1 MCPSFRRFQT
11 VFHNSSIFLPY
22 WLATLVSFRETFQE
36 EKLLTMKGSYKSRWV
51 IVIVVVIAAIA
62 AFWFWQ
68 GRNDSRSAA
77 PGATKQAQQSP
88 ASGRRGMRSGP
99 LAPVQ
104 AATAVEQAVPRYL
117 TGLGTITA
125 ANTVTVRSR
134 VDGQLMALHFQEGQQ
149 VKAGDL
155 LAEIDPSQFKV
166 ALAQAQGQLA
176 KDKAT
181 LANARRD
188 LARYQQLAKTNLV
201 SRQEL
206 DAQQALVSET
216 EGTIKLSVP
225 EKLNSRKKYGIPEN
239 SFVVMGCGQ
248 TQTRKGVRDFLA
260 VAEDNPDMTF
270 VWVGGFTF
278 GKITEGYKSLK
289 KMISNPPPNVKF
301 LGIIPNEEMNSIY
314 NCADILFMPS
324 YDELFP
330 MTILE
335 ASNVN
340 IPILVRDLP
349 LYNPVLFDKVLRG
362 NNNLEFSSILKEL
375 VKNPIK
381 RAEAIIKSTELAE
394 MYTADKVYSQW
405 DELIDKLIDD
415 GKEKKRD

>member
-1 MCPSFRRFQT
+1 MENKTNIDILAKRKDKYN
-11 VFHNSSIFLPY
+11 VSICKNYKKSNLVIATAIYPKFYIKLKKKKKTIAMVHFLPD
-22 WLATLVSFRETFQE
+22 TLDGSIKLPKFALNIFKRYVMSFYR
-36 EKLLTMKGSYKSRWV
+36 KAHDL
-51 IVIVVVIAAIA
+51 
-62 AFWFWQ
+62 
-68 GRNDSRSAA
+68 
-77 PGATKQAQQSP
+77 
-88 ASGRRGMRSGP
+88 
-99 LAPVQ
+99 
-104 AATAVEQAVPRYL
+104 
-117 TGLGTITA
+117 
-125 ANTVTVRSR
+125 VTVNPYY
-134 VDGQLMALHFQEGQQ
+134 VQKLI
-149 VKAGDL
+149 DL
-155 LAEIDPSQFKV
+155 GF
-166 ALAQAQGQLA
+166 
-176 KDKAT
+176 DKYHVHSVP
-181 LANARRD
+181 NF
-188 LARYQQLAKTNLV
+188 V
-201 SRQEL
+201 SN
-206 DAQQALVSET
+206 
-216 EGTIKLSVP
+216 KKFYPLSVP

>member
-1 MCPSFRRFQT
+1 
-11 VFHNSSIFLPY
+11 
-22 WLATLVSFRETFQE
+22 
-36 EKLLTMKGSYKSRWV
+36 MKGSYKSRWV
-51 IVIVVVIAAIA
+51 MVIVVVIAAIA

-88 ASGRRGMRSGP
+88 AGGRRGMRSGP

-188 LARYQQLAKTNLV
+188 LARYQQLVKPISYLV
-201 SRQEL
+201 RSWMPNRRWSVKPKAPLRLMKQ
-206 DAQQALVSET
+206 ASPARSCNSTGAASPHQSMVALVS
-216 EGTIKLSVP
+216 
-225 EKLNSRKKYGIPEN
+225 SRLMLVTKSPVVIPP
-239 SFVVMGCGQ
+239 G
-248 TQTRKGVRDFLA
+248 L
-260 VAEDNPDMTF
+260 
-270 VWVGGFTF
+270 W
-278 GKITEGYKSLK
+278 
-289 KMISNPPPNVKF
+289 
-301 LGIIPNEEMNSIY
+301 
-314 NCADILFMPS
+314 
-324 YDELFP
+324 
-330 MTILE
+330 
-335 ASNVN
+335 
-340 IPILVRDLP
+340 
-349 LYNPVLFDKVLRG
+349 
-362 NNNLEFSSILKEL
+362 
-375 VKNPIK
+375 
-381 RAEAIIKSTELAE
+381 
-394 MYTADKVYSQW
+394 
-405 DELIDKLIDD
+405 
-415 GKEKKRD
+415 

>member
-88 ASGRRGMRSGP
+88 ASDRRGMRSGP

-176 KDKAT
+176 KIKPRLLTPAVTWRVISNWQKPISYPVRSWMPNRRWSVKPKAP
-181 LANARRD
+181 LRLMKQASPARSCNSTG
-188 LARYQQLAKTNLV
+188 AASPHQSMV
-201 SRQEL
+201 
-206 DAQQALVSET
+206 ALVS
-216 EGTIKLSVP
+216 
-225 EKLNSRKKYGIPEN
+225 SRLMLVTKSPVVIPPG
-239 SFVVMGCGQ
+239 S
-248 TQTRKGVRDFLA
+248 
-260 VAEDNPDMTF
+260 
-270 VWVGGFTF
+270 W
-278 GKITEGYKSLK
+278 
-289 KMISNPPPNVKF
+289 
-301 LGIIPNEEMNSIY
+301 
-314 NCADILFMPS
+314 
-324 YDELFP
+324 
-330 MTILE
+330 
-335 ASNVN
+335 
-340 IPILVRDLP
+340 
-349 LYNPVLFDKVLRG
+349 
-362 NNNLEFSSILKEL
+362 
-375 VKNPIK
+375 
-381 RAEAIIKSTELAE
+381 
-394 MYTADKVYSQW
+394 
-405 DELIDKLIDD
+405 
-415 GKEKKRD
+415 

>member
-1 MCPSFRRFQT
+1 
-11 VFHNSSIFLPY
+11 
-22 WLATLVSFRETFQE
+22 
-36 EKLLTMKGSYKSRWV
+36 MKGSYKSRWV

-88 ASGRRGMRSGP
+88 AGGRRGMRSGP

-201 SRQEL
+201 SVRSWMPNRRWSVKPKAPLRLMKQ
-206 DAQQALVSET
+206 ASPARSCNSTGAASPHQSMVALVS
-216 EGTIKLSVP
+216 
-225 EKLNSRKKYGIPEN
+225 SRLMLVTKSPVVIPPG
-239 SFVVMGCGQ
+239 S
-248 TQTRKGVRDFLA
+248 
-260 VAEDNPDMTF
+260 
-270 VWVGGFTF
+270 W
-278 GKITEGYKSLK
+278 
-289 KMISNPPPNVKF
+289 
-301 LGIIPNEEMNSIY
+301 
-314 NCADILFMPS
+314 
-324 YDELFP
+324 
-330 MTILE
+330 
-335 ASNVN
+335 
-340 IPILVRDLP
+340 
-349 LYNPVLFDKVLRG
+349 
-362 NNNLEFSSILKEL
+362 
-375 VKNPIK
+375 
-381 RAEAIIKSTELAE
+381 
-394 MYTADKVYSQW
+394 
-405 DELIDKLIDD
+405 
-415 GKEKKRD
+415 

>member
-1 MCPSFRRFQT
+1 
-11 VFHNSSIFLPY
+11 
-22 WLATLVSFRETFQE
+22 
-36 EKLLTMKGSYKSRWV
+36 MKGSYKSLWV

-88 ASGRRGMRSGP
+88 AGGRRGMRSGP

-216 EGTIKLSVP
+216 EAPLRLMKQASP
-225 EKLNSRKKYGIPEN
+225 ARSCNSTGAASPHQSMVALVSSRLMLVTKSPVVIPP
-239 SFVVMGCGQ
+239 G
-248 TQTRKGVRDFLA
+248 L
-260 VAEDNPDMTF
+260 
-270 VWVGGFTF
+270 W
-278 GKITEGYKSLK
+278 
-289 KMISNPPPNVKF
+289 
-301 LGIIPNEEMNSIY
+301 
-314 NCADILFMPS
+314 
-324 YDELFP
+324 
-330 MTILE
+330 
-335 ASNVN
+335 
-340 IPILVRDLP
+340 
-349 LYNPVLFDKVLRG
+349 
-362 NNNLEFSSILKEL
+362 
-375 VKNPIK
+375 
-381 RAEAIIKSTELAE
+381 
-394 MYTADKVYSQW
+394 
-405 DELIDKLIDD
+405 
-415 GKEKKRD
+415 

>member
-1 MCPSFRRFQT
+1 MCPPFRRFPI

-51 IVIVVVIAAIA
+51 IVVVIAAIA

-88 ASGRRGMRSGP
+88 AGGRRGMRAGP

-188 LARYQQLAKTNLV
+188 LARYQQLVKPISYLV
-201 SRQEL
+201 RSWMPNRRWSVKPKAPLRLMKQ
-206 DAQQALVSET
+206 ASPAHSCNSTGAASPHQSMVALVS
-216 EGTIKLSVP
+216 
-225 EKLNSRKKYGIPEN
+225 SRLMLVTKSPVVIPP
-239 SFVVMGCGQ
+239 G
-248 TQTRKGVRDFLA
+248 L
-260 VAEDNPDMTF
+260 
-270 VWVGGFTF
+270 W
-278 GKITEGYKSLK
+278 
-289 KMISNPPPNVKF
+289 
-301 LGIIPNEEMNSIY
+301 
-314 NCADILFMPS
+314 
-324 YDELFP
+324 
-330 MTILE
+330 
-335 ASNVN
+335 
-340 IPILVRDLP
+340 
-349 LYNPVLFDKVLRG
+349 
-362 NNNLEFSSILKEL
+362 
-375 VKNPIK
+375 
-381 RAEAIIKSTELAE
+381 
-394 MYTADKVYSQW
+394 
-405 DELIDKLIDD
+405 
-415 GKEKKRD
+415 

>member
-1 MCPSFRRFQT
+1 
-11 VFHNSSIFLPY
+11 
-22 WLATLVSFRETFQE
+22 
-36 EKLLTMKGSYKSRWV
+36 MKGSYKSRWV

-88 ASGRRGMRSGP
+88 AGGRRGMRSGP

-134 VDGQLMALHFQEGQQ
+134 VDGQLIALHFREGQQ

-166 ALAQAQGQLA
+166 ALAQARGQLA

-201 SRQEL
+201 SRQNWMPNRRWSVKPKAPL
-206 DAQQALVSET
+206 RLMKQALPARSCNSTGAGLPHQSMVALVS
-216 EGTIKLSVP
+216 
-225 EKLNSRKKYGIPEN
+225 SRLMLVTKSPVVIPPG
-239 SFVVMGCGQ
+239 S
-248 TQTRKGVRDFLA
+248 
-260 VAEDNPDMTF
+260 
-270 VWVGGFTF
+270 W
-278 GKITEGYKSLK
+278 
-289 KMISNPPPNVKF
+289 
-301 LGIIPNEEMNSIY
+301 
-314 NCADILFMPS
+314 
-324 YDELFP
+324 
-330 MTILE
+330 
-335 ASNVN
+335 
-340 IPILVRDLP
+340 
-349 LYNPVLFDKVLRG
+349 
-362 NNNLEFSSILKEL
+362 
-375 VKNPIK
+375 
-381 RAEAIIKSTELAE
+381 
-394 MYTADKVYSQW
+394 
-405 DELIDKLIDD
+405 
-415 GKEKKRD
+415 

>member
-1 MCPSFRRFQT
+1 MFYNMLLVNEMENKTNIDILAKKKEVESQGVHT
-11 VFHNSSIFLPY
+11 ATQSLITLLNDQGKDKYNVSICKNYKKSNLVIATAIYPKFYIKLKKKKKTIAMVHFLPD
-22 WLATLVSFRETFQE
+22 TLDGSIKLPKFALNIFKRYVMSFYR
-36 EKLLTMKGSYKSRWV
+36 KAHDL
-51 IVIVVVIAAIA
+51 
-62 AFWFWQ
+62 
-68 GRNDSRSAA
+68 
-77 PGATKQAQQSP
+77 
-88 ASGRRGMRSGP
+88 
-99 LAPVQ
+99 
-104 AATAVEQAVPRYL
+104 
-117 TGLGTITA
+117 
-125 ANTVTVRSR
+125 VTVNPYY
-134 VDGQLMALHFQEGQQ
+134 VQKLI
-149 VKAGDL
+149 DL
-155 LAEIDPSQFKV
+155 GF
-166 ALAQAQGQLA
+166 
-176 KDKAT
+176 DKYHVHSVP
-181 LANARRD
+181 NF
-188 LARYQQLAKTNLV
+188 V
-201 SRQEL
+201 SN
-206 DAQQALVSET
+206 
-216 EGTIKLSVP
+216 KKFYPLSVP
-225 EKLNSRKKYGIPEN
+225 EKLNFRKKYGIPEN